1 MSSTLIVK
9 NCYGTV
15 IAESS
20 DDKEIAAA
28 VRAIGQV
35 RSEKKL
41 KSESSEVGDGVVPR
55 VQPDP

>member
-1 MSSTLIVK
+1 MGSTLIVK

-20 DDKEIAAA
+20 DENEIAAA

-35 RSEKKL
+35 RTEKKQE
-41 KSESSEVGDGVVPR
+41 KSSEVGDG
-55 VQPDP
+55 QTQND

>member
-1 MSSTLIVK
+1 MSPTLIVK

-35 RSEKKL
+35 RTEKKL
-41 KSESSEVGDGVVPR
+41 KKSSEVGDGIATA
-55 VQPDP
+55 DLTNG